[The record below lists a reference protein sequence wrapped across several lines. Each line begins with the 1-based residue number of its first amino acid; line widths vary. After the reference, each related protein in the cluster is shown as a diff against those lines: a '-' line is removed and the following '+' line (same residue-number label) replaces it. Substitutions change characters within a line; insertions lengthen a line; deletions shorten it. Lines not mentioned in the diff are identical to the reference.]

1 MKKIVLLMSVLTM
14 SAFAQ
19 TANTTN
25 QPQGPKGDRPP
36 ISAEMKAAFDVKEI
50 TNIAKSIGWS
60 RCFTT
65 YIGMIILVSVIIC
78 VVVSIVLAVL
88 MILGVLL
95 MVACGSGSKD
105 SGAENQKKDAANR

>member
-1 MKKIVLLMSVLTM
+1 M
-14 SAFAQ
+14 
-19 TANTTN
+19 
-25 QPQGPKGDRPP
+25 GDN
-36 ISAEMKAAFDVKEI
+36 KNYVKEI

-88 MILGVLL
+88 MILGFATVSAVPIMGVATATGVVSTLIINFVITFIVMPYLQIFQSRCQGLL
-95 MVACGSGSKD
+95 Y
-105 SGAENQKKDAANR
+105 NIR